1 MAVLSIKRLRM
12 DRREMGVEWVPNR
25 LNGLVRMES
34 EQRKTHPWANQIR
47 KDGALY
53 VFLDFD
59 LIVRTE

>member
-1 MAVLSIKRLRM
+1 
-12 DRREMGVEWVPNR
+12 VPNR